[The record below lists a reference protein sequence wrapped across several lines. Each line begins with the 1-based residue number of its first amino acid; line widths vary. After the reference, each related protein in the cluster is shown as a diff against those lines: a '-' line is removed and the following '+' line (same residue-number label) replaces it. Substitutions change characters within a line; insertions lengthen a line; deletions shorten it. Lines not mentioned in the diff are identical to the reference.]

1 VAEQRRGPSLE
12 LEHDEAFH
20 QREWRVSSLAWFAF
34 LGLMLATGLGVFGSG
49 PLSHAHAEDPDG
61 ALRVEYERF
70 ARFGAPQRLL
80 VHARPG
86 PDGTVRFLLG
96 HSLRDA
102 FQIRRITPE
111 PESTTIVGD
120 GIEYRFA
127 ARGGDSRVVLDLQP
141 ARRGIVEAMIRS
153 PEGAVEFSQLVYP

>member
-1 VAEQRRGPSLE
+1 

-20 QREWRVSSLAWFAF
+20 RREWRASSIAWFVY
-34 LGLMLATGLGVFGSG
+34 LGLMLAAALGVFGSG
-49 PLSHAHAEDPDG
+49 PLSHAQAGDPEG

-70 ARFGAPQRLL
+70 ARFGAPQRVL
-80 VHARPG
+80 VHARSG
-86 PDGTVRFLLG
+86 PDGTVRLLLG

-102 FQIRRITPE
+102 FQITRITPE

-127 ARGGDSRVVLDLQP
+127 ARSSDGRIVLELQP
-141 ARRGIVEAMIRS
+141 VRRGIVEAVIRS
-153 PEGAVEFSQLVYP
+153 PEAAVEFSQLIYP